1 MKLTIKSIWI
11 HRRFYCT
18 MNLHRSRTENMYS
31 KAFIIVIIYVRI
43 VAYLS
48 ISIENTKWCFFSSQ
62 AKKMWCLLKW
72 FSENLRKKLCKCIP
86 LLNYF
91 TCPTA
96 TAGLIIG
103 KYILIKWRFTR
114 MLWNFKIILFWVSPA
129 IKTNYSVFVEI
140 LSGEHVA
147 VLFPL
152 LCEVAFDAKLGKWFF
167 MILL

>member
-1 MKLTIKSIWI
+1 M
-11 HRRFYCT
+11 F
-18 MNLHRSRTENMYS
+18 
-31 KAFIIVIIYVRI
+31 
-43 VAYLS
+43 
-48 ISIENTKWCFFSSQ
+48 
-62 AKKMWCLLKW
+62 CLLKW

-114 MLWNFKIILFWVSPA
+114 MLWNFKIVLFWVSPT
-129 IKTNYSVFVEI
+129 IKTNCSVFVEI

-147 VLFPL
+147 VLFSL
-152 LCEVAFDAKLGKWFF
+152 LCEVAFDAKLGKWFSWYYF
-167 MILL
+167 KPLFVPELKFSVSVRNFHVIQRRYDMAANSFTKLSFKLEKL